1 MSLFWIIMGVI
12 GILASLTLIF
22 FLAIYLFESYK
33 ENKQQK
39 IDAAAFEKS
48 LAESLAEPVK
58 QGYDETIL
66 NDALQRLQQ
75 LVGLDTL
82 KAEVE
87 ELVKLIRYD
96 IDEGQFDHR
105 NAALHMVFLGNPGT
119 GKTTVAR
126 IVADIYKGLGVLEKG
141 HLVEADRTSL
151 VGQYIGHTAQQTKSK
166 IESAFGGLLFIDE
179 AYNLVG
185 RGTSDFGIEAIDTL
199 LKMMEDSRGKF
210 IVVVAGYDEEMLR
223 FLASNPGLKSRFDK
237 IFQFEDHGQEELWT
251 VCLTQFA
258 ELGKKLEGDAENI
271 LKAYIHHISSHRQA
285 GFGNAREIRKIVNE
299 VVKNQKL
306 RLANMEKSKRTEEL
320 KSMILSADTA
330 EFSEIEVKY
339 KKQIGYKF
347 ANEEKA

>member
-12 GILASLTLIF
+12 GILATLTLLF
-22 FLAIYLFESYK
+22 FLAIYFYQIYK
-33 ENKQQK
+33 ENKQK
-39 IDAAAFEKS
+39 KMDEATFENA

-58 QGYDETIL
+58 QGYDEAIL

-75 LVGLDTL
+75 LVGLNSL

-96 IDEGQFDHR
+96 MEEEQFNHR
-105 NAALHMVFLGNPGT
+105 NVALHMVFLGNPGT

-126 IVADIYKGLGVLEKG
+126 IIADIYKGLGVLEKG

-185 RGTSDFGIEAIDTL
+185 RGPTDFGIEAIDTL
-199 LKMMEDSRGKF
+199 LKMMEDCRGKF

-237 IFQFEDHGQEELWT
+237 IFHFEDHGEDELWT

-258 ELGKKLEGDAENI
+258 ELGKKLELDAENI
-271 LKAYIHHISSHRQA
+271 LKAYIQHISNHRQV

-306 RLANMEKSKRTEEL
+306 RLANMEKSKRTVEL
-320 KSMILSADTA
+320 KSMIIAADTA
-330 EFSEIEVKY
+330 EFTDIEVKY
-339 KKQIGYKF
+339 QKQIGYKF
-347 ANEEKA
+347 ANEEKS